1 MTPRPESERVES
13 PLDIAVVGVGGYYP
27 GSTDMA
33 GLWETLRTGA
43 DRVVEIPKD
52 RWDWRTHYD
61 ERRGRDRK
69 SYGKWG
75 AFLDDVAGF
84 DAPFFDVLP
93 SDAEIMDPQER
104 LFLEVVWSL
113 LEETGYLGTASHEK
127 STGVFVGLM
136 YETYG
141 RIAATGWNTG
151 QLTSADSTAWRLANM
166 VSYQCDFQGP
176 SYAVGSACSS
186 SLTAVHLAC
195 QSIRSGECRMAVAG
209 GANLILH
216 PAHLA
221 GLASRSMLSPEGRCR
236 AFDAGANGFV
246 PGEGV
251 GAVLLKSLADAEADN
266 DDIWGVIKASFV
278 NSAGRRSGF
287 TVPNP
292 TAQADL
298 ITEAIRRAGMAPQS
312 IGYVEAH
319 GTGTKLGDPLET
331 AGLNAALAL
340 GANGTENGTAGRPR
354 CAIGSVKANIGHL
367 EGAAGIAG
375 LTKLLLQ
382 LRHRQIAPCVHLD
395 KVNPMIDTGSGRFY
409 FPTELT
415 EWTSEPDTPRRGGVS
430 SFGSGGAG
438 AHVIVEEYPDERRR
452 SGATADADGEED
464 VFLLSA
470 RTRPQLRIIAER
482 TAELLARADAPG
494 LRALTYM
501 AALRRKEMPV
511 RLTVL
516 ARNTEEVLA
525 GLRSFVRGD
534 DAPRVCHGTAVPHHA
549 DGGNREPVVAG
560 SREYRELAHLARL
573 WTQGSVIDWSPLWPG
588 PRPFPV
594 TLPRYPFA
602 KQRYWIPIAQELE
615 PVPSPSPSVTVA
627 SGAAP
632 SDRAPTEEPASSR
645 LAIERELRSL
655 ATRFLRV
662 PEREIDVDMDLVMLG
677 FDSISLVQLV
687 GELLDTYEIDLDEA
701 VDAVLSDHLSLTA
714 LADHVERATAAGH
727 VPATEPELGER

>member
-1 MTPRPESERVES
+1 MTPRPEPERVES

-33 GLWETLRTGA
+33 SLWETLRTGA
-43 DRVVEIPKD
+43 DRVAEIPKE
-52 RWDWRTHYD
+52 RWDWRAHHD
-61 ERRGRDRK
+61 ERRGRDQK

-84 DAPFFDVLP
+84 DASFFDVLP

-113 LEETGYLGTASHEK
+113 LEETGYLGTATHEK

-141 RIAATGWNTG
+141 RIAATGWNSG

-221 GLASRSMLSPEGRCR
+221 GLASRGMLSPEGRCR
-236 AFDAGANGFV
+236 TFDAGANGFV

-266 DDIWGVIKASFV
+266 DEIWGVIKASFV

-298 ITEAIRRAGMAPQS
+298 ITEAIRRAGVTPQS
-312 IGYVEAH
+312 IGYIEAH

-331 AGLNAALAL
+331 AALNAALTPRAD
-340 GANGTENGTAGRPR
+340 GAQNATAGPPR
-354 CAIGSVKANIGHL
+354 CAVGSVKANIGHL

-395 KVNPMIDTGSGRFY
+395 KVNPMIDTESGRFY

-415 EWTSEPDTPRRGGVS
+415 DWVSEPGTPRRGGVS

-452 SGATADADGEED
+452 SRATTDADGEED
-464 VFLLSA
+464 VLLLSA
-470 RTRPQLRIIAER
+470 RTLPQLRIIAER
-482 TAELLARADAPG
+482 TAELLAGADAPG

-511 RLTVL
+511 RLAVL
-516 ARNTEEVLA
+516 GRNIEEVLA
-525 GLRSFVRGD
+525 GLRSFQHGD
-534 DAPRVCHGTAVPHHA
+534 DVPRVCHGTAVPQHA
-549 DGGNREPVVAG
+549 GGGNSEPVVAQT
-560 SREYRELAHLARL
+560 REYRELARLARL
-573 WTQGSVIDWSPLWPG
+573 WTQGSVVDWSPVWPG

-602 KQRYWIPIAQELE
+602 KKPYWIPLAQDPE
-615 PVPSPSPSVTVA
+615 PVPSPSVTVA
-627 SGAAP
+627 SDAAS
-632 SDRAPTEEPASSR
+632 SDRAPTEKPVPSR
-645 LAIERELRSL
+645 LSIEQELRSL

-662 PEREIDVDMDLVMLG
+662 PESEIDVDLDLVMLG
-677 FDSISLVQLV
+677 FDSIALIQLV
-687 GELLDTYEIDLDEA
+687 GDLQDTYEIDLDEA
-701 VDAVLSDHLSLTA
+701 VDAVLSDHLSLA
-714 LADHVERATAAGH
+714 GLADHVERATAAGH
-727 VPATEPELGER
+727 VPATMPELGER

>member
-1 MTPRPESERVES
+1 
-13 PLDIAVVGVGGYYP
+13 
-27 GSTDMA
+27 MA
-33 GLWETLRTGA
+33 GFWETLRTGA
-43 DRVVEIPKD
+43 DRVAEIPKV
-52 RWDWRTHYD
+52 RWDWRIHYD
-61 ERRGRDRK
+61 GRRGRGQK

-84 DAPFFDVLP
+84 DAAFFDVLP

-104 LFLEVVWSL
+104 LFLEVAWNL
-113 LEETGYLGTASHEK
+113 LDGTGYLGTATHEK

-141 RIAATGWNTG
+141 RIGASGWNRG

-166 VSYQCDFQGP
+166 VSYQFDFQGP

-195 QSIRSGECRMAVAG
+195 ESIRRGECRMAIAG

-221 GLASRSMLSPEGRCR
+221 GLSSRSMLSPDGRCR

-251 GAVLLKSLADAEADN
+251 GAVLLKPLADAEADN
-266 DDIWGVIKASFV
+266 DEIWGVIKASFV
-278 NSAGRRSGF
+278 NSAGHRSGF

-298 ITEAIRRAGMAPQS
+298 ITETIRRAGIAPES
-312 IGYVEAH
+312 IGYIEAH
-319 GTGTKLGDPLET
+319 GTGTRLGDPIEV
-331 AGLNAALAL
+331 AGIKAALAS
-340 GANGTENGTAGRPR
+340 GGTDGNENGTAERSR

-382 LRHRQIAPCVHLD
+382 LRHRQITPCVHLD

-415 EWTSEPDTPRRGGVS
+415 EWTSEPNTPRRGGVS

-438 AHVIVEEYPDERRR
+438 AHVIVEEYSDGRRR

-464 VFLLSA
+464 LFLLSA
-470 RTRPQLRIIAER
+470 RTLPQLRILAER

-494 LRALTYM
+494 CARSRAWLRC
-501 AALRRKEMPV
+501 AARRC
-511 RLTVL
+511 RC
-516 ARNTEEVLA
+516 A
-525 GLRSFVRGD
+525 
-534 DAPRVCHGTAVPHHA
+534 
-549 DGGNREPVVAG
+549 
-560 SREYRELAHLARL
+560 
-573 WTQGSVIDWSPLWPG
+573 
-588 PRPFPV
+588 
-594 TLPRYPFA
+594 
-602 KQRYWIPIAQELE
+602 
-615 PVPSPSPSVTVA
+615 
-627 SGAAP
+627 
-632 SDRAPTEEPASSR
+632 
-645 LAIERELRSL
+645 
-655 ATRFLRV
+655 
-662 PEREIDVDMDLVMLG
+662 
-677 FDSISLVQLV
+677 
-687 GELLDTYEIDLDEA
+687 
-701 VDAVLSDHLSLTA
+701 
-714 LADHVERATAAGH
+714 
-727 VPATEPELGER
+727 